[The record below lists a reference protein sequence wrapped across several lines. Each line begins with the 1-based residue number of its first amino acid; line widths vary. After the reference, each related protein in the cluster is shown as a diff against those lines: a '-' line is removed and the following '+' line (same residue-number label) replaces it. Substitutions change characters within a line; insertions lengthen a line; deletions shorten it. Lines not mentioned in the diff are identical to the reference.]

1 VPSQPRLLILALD
14 GATFDLIGPWV
25 EQGKLPTFARLIRGG
40 VHGALRSTTPPI
52 TPCAWTSFSTAQNP
66 GRHGIFD
73 FQQFVPGTYELAP
86 TNGAM
91 RKARTIWEYLN
102 DLGLTVGLY
111 NLPWMYPPPRLNGY
125 CVCGFDAPDINPKA
139 VHPPDLS
146 RELHA
151 AVPGISLAAEFLK
164 KRNGEYDLDALR
176 RQVRVN
182 IDAARF
188 LLEKHPVD
196 VCLLT
201 FMLLDQVAHFFYY
214 ADPALRG
221 ARRLEGPHGPGGS
234 TRPAVDVPDVLLA
247 VHQWVDEGLAEI
259 LDLIPPDCLVIGVSD
274 HGVAPTTIH
283 LNPSRALADA
293 GLLAFAV
300 PGTALYQRAAVPG
313 RSPSAVPPSP
323 SPVTSLKRLLSSI
336 LPQSLWLRLRR
347 ARHAR
352 RSRERF
358 AAVDW
363 SRTKAF
369 SWGNFAQVRL
379 NLVGREP
386 RGIVKPADADEV
398 IAEVKRVL
406 LDLRDPATGEPLFSD
421 ALTPSEL
428 YSGPHTEGAADVLG
442 IPAHPGVD
450 ASLHV
455 PRPDAPL
462 IVEHDAALMASPEMA
477 DKVAGHSP
485 DGILFATGALFRQNA
500 VLAGARIYDVLPT
513 ALYALGLDLPS
524 DLDGHSLEDAFDPAF
539 LSANPPRYSD
549 RRLGPSAPTEDA
561 GYSDEDLDAVE
572 QRLRDLGYM

>member
-1 VPSQPRLLILALD
+1 MNQPRALILALD

-25 EQGKLPTFARLIRGG
+25 EAGKLPTFAHLIGGG
-40 VHGALRSTTPPI
+40 VRGVLRSTTPPI
-52 TPCAWTSFSTAQNP
+52 TPCAWTSFSTAQDP

-73 FQQFVPGTYELAP
+73 FQQFVPGTYDLAP

-91 RKARTIWEYLN
+91 RKAPTIWEYLN

-139 VHPPDLS
+139 VHPPELS
-146 RELHA
+146 RELHT

-164 KRNGEYDLDALR
+164 KRAGAYDVEALR

-182 IDAARF
+182 VDAAKF
-188 LLEKHPVD
+188 LLTHHPVD

-214 ADPALRG
+214 ADPS
-221 ARRLEGPHGPGGS
+221 RRRSGEIE
-234 TRPAVDVPDVLLA
+234 DVLLA

-259 LDLIPPDCLVIGVSD
+259 LSLIPPDCLVIGVSD
-274 HGVAPTTIH
+274 HGVAPTTLHI
-283 LNPSRALADA
+283 NIARALADA
-293 GLLAFAV
+293 DLLAFRADV
-300 PGTALYQRAAVPG
+300 PVGAA
-313 RSPSAVPPSP
+313 SAATPSAVPVHGSRAT
-323 SPVTSLKRLLSSI
+323 VHALKRLLSSI
-336 LPQSLWLRLRR
+336 LPQFLWLRLRR
-347 ARHAR
+347 ARHGR
-352 RSRERF
+352 RSRQRF

-379 NLVGREP
+379 NLAGREP
-386 RGIVKPADADEV
+386 QGIVQPSEV
-398 IAEVKRVL
+398 KGVVAEVKRVL
-406 LDLRDPATGEPLFSD
+406 LDLRDPATGEPLFSE
-421 ALTPSEL
+421 ALTPAEL
-428 YSGPHTEGAADVLG
+428 YSGTHTEGAADVLG

-455 PRPDAPL
+455 PTPGAPL
-462 IVEHDAALMASPEMA
+462 IVNHDAALMASPEMA
-477 DKVAGHSP
+477 EKVAGHSP
-485 DGILFATGALFRQNA
+485 DGIFFARGGPFRSDESVTGT
-500 VLAGARIYDVLPT
+500 GICDVLPT
-513 ALYALGLDLPS
+513 MLHALGLELPQDLT
-524 DLDGHSLEDAFDPAF
+524 GRAIEGAFDPAF

-549 RRLGPSAPTEDA
+549 RGLGSAASADAA